1 MAGQT
6 RVEPKLTQKCLHVA
20 CHANIL
26 HHLPNGRVGN
36 QRGGLAMGSRGGG
49 SRGKPPWKEGAPE
62 EVTFACKI
70 GRARMS
76 KVASS
81 LFVVAVALGYEVVL
95 FTKTKPPGP
104 RRQWKTLLKSTPLK
118 IHYFWCFLPWC
129 SSCVLRLAD
138 LACPFGHFRVHVD
151 KPSDPHHTA
160 SFNTRRHC
168 PVLNPWPPFLGQC
181 VCYAF
186 VWHSIRKWRFLV
198 NVCQSQSPSPWV
210 SVWAR
215 ERATA
220 TAKAKAKAAGAVGE
234 CHAHVFS
241 CFCSSDSI
249 STPFRLTCPRP
260 CHNKRQAS
268 NNKSNEQTNKEPR
281 LKSQWKR
288 IYDALESLSENK

>member
-1 MAGQT
+1 MFACCVPRKHSAPPTQ
-6 RVEPKLTQKCLHVA
+6 RPSREPEGGGVSHGVQ
-20 CHANIL
+20 
-26 HHLPNGRVGN
+26 GRWLKGETP
-36 QRGGLAMGSRGGG
+36 LKGGG
-49 SRGKPPWKEGAPE
+49 SRGSNICMQDWARAHVQSGVVVVCCCSCSGLRSRPLYQNQTTRPP
-62 EVTFACKI
+62 
-70 GRARMS
+70 
-76 KVASS
+76 
-81 LFVVAVALGYEVVL
+81 
-95 FTKTKPPGP
+95 PPVENP
-104 RRQWKTLLKSTPLK
+104 SQKYPLK

-220 TAKAKAKAAGAVGE
+220 TAGAVGE